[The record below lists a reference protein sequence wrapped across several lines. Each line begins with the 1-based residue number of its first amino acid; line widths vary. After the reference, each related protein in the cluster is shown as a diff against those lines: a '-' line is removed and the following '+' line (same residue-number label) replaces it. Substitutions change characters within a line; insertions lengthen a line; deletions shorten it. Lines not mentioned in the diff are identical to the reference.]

1 MSGFES
7 LLQKFGGVSDDST
20 ELPPQQQ
27 AGGLEA
33 FIQRHGAVSETYAF
47 YNGTVE
53 LRFDKEEHRYYLVSD
68 LGNLEPVDGVTTVC
82 GIVDKSHMLV
92 PWASKMAIQKMLR
105 LIPTEMVEGIV
116 RIKPLTFEE
125 FTTLALEAKSAHKDK
140 LDEASD
146 TGHAAHACIEDSI
159 KQALTTDPEQKVR
172 TLINLPSDERAANA
186 ANSAKAWMDQH
197 NVRWLATERKVYSK
211 KHNFAGTLDGV
222 AFVDSCLDRACCS
235 EIFQG
240 RLSLIDWKSSNSLK
254 VDYLVQ
260 TAAYLSALLE
270 ELVEYKP

>member
-1 MSGFES
+1 MGVKRTVKMSGFES
-7 LLQKFGGVSDDST
+7 LLQKFGPSEDEWA
-20 ELPPQQQ
+20 ELPSEQQ

-140 LDEASD
+140 LEEAAD
-146 TGHAAHACIEDSI
+146 TGHAAHA
-159 KQALTTDPEQKVR
+159 
-172 TLINLPSDERAANA
+172 
-186 ANSAKAWMDQH
+186 W
-197 NVRWLATERKVYSK
+197 
-211 KHNFAGTLDGV
+211 
-222 AFVDSCLDRACCS
+222 
-235 EIFQG
+235 
-240 RLSLIDWKSSNSLK
+240 
-254 VDYLVQ
+254 
-260 TAAYLSALLE
+260 LE
-270 ELVEYKP
+270 EWIKAGISGKVKEQDEMLKSIGVTWESL